1 MARPKLFV
9 PLQPKGK
16 DPKTLYTEEINAW
29 LGGDLGN
36 AEVMRSILYAEIE
49 AVRAGAPRE
58 TRTMRGLWYEVVKP
72 LLSRSGELYR
82 PKSTDGKPVEW
93 ARLLSEG
100 LADLVG
106 DSLTS
111 YEELK
116 ILDGSRQRQAAQ
128 PLSAQLL
135 DVSMVG
141 GHYPWVILFTEKDTI
156 WPIIEGLADLYG
168 VSAISGGG
176 QPSNACSENIARK
189 IIRSEA
195 YQDVQPEEII
205 ILSLTDYDP
214 AGYIISQAQ
223 TDQIIEAANN
233 LDPSERGNL
242 KHVRHIRIGL
252 TPDQLSPEEIE
263 TNAYEPAKKGLGKWF
278 RKTGGVNGKPL
289 GLELDSLPLSR
300 LRVMFAAEIEKHIDL
315 SKRYNDLR
323 EAFIDLMACYQLL
336 PDFEEQRAAL
346 IDQAKASGVWQ
357 AIKSVPLQ
365 ETLFIEAAKAGTS
378 WITPRETLSLF
389 SNYQDRLI
397 DLWDGDQAP
406 G

>member
-1 MARPKLFV
+1 MAKSKLFV
-9 PLQPKGK
+9 SLQPKGK
-16 DPKTLYTEEINAW
+16 DPKTLYTEEVSAW
-29 LGGDLGN
+29 LDGDLGN
-36 AEVMRSILYAEIE
+36 NEVMRSILIAEIE

-58 TRTMRGLWYEVVKP
+58 SRTMRGLWYEIVKP

-82 PKSTDGKPVEW
+82 PKSTDGKPVDW
-93 ARLLSEG
+93 ARLLSEV

-106 DSLTS
+106 DRITS

-116 ILDGSRQRQAAQ
+116 IIDGSRQRQAAR

-156 WPIIEGLADLYG
+156 WPIIEDISNLYG

-176 QPSNACSENIARK
+176 QPSNACSENITRK

-195 YQDVQPEEII
+195 YQNAQPKTII
-205 ILSLTDYDP
+205 VLSLTDYDP

-223 TDQIIEAANN
+223 ADQIIEAANN

-263 TNAYEPAKKGLGKWF
+263 ANAYEPAKKGLAEWF
-278 RKTGGVNGKPL
+278 RDTGGVNGKPL

-300 LRVMFAAEIEKHIDL
+300 LRAMFAAEIEKHVDL

-323 EAFIDLMACYQLL
+323 EAFVDLMACRQLL

-357 AIKSVPLQ
+357 SIKGVPLQ
-365 ETLFIEAAKAGTS
+365 ANLFSEAAKAGAS

-389 SNYQDRLI
+389 SDYQDQLI
-397 DLWDGDQAP
+397 DLWDRD
-406 G
+406 